1 MKIKKY
7 SPEPSGEKRWFRE
20 ITSGQAEA
28 YVAHGLPVFV
38 TEDVE

>member
-1 MKIKKY
+1 MEIKKY
-7 SPEPSGEKRWFRE
+7 SPLPSGEKRWFRE

-28 YVAHGLPVFV
+28 YVESGMPVFV